1 MLQAAIFDIVAS
13 KEPAKPGLRE
23 MTRRAVRSQIAVAAM
38 ALFAERGFEETTV
51 DEIAVEVGMSS
62 RSVFRYFP
70 TKEDIVVGHLDEIG
84 DKLATALEARPVD
97 EAPWVALRHA
107 MRPHLQD
114 IATNADS
121 MLATAL
127 MLSNA
132 PALRGALLN
141 KRARW
146 TELLVP
152 NVVLRLEGSV
162 RTREVQARAV
172 VSAALAC
179 LNTAVDEWERSGGTE
194 CVDELLD
201 LAIKAVRS

>member
-1 MLQAAIFDIVAS
+1 MAS

-23 MTRRAVRSQIAVAAM
+23 MTRRAVRLQIAEAAM
-38 ALFAERGFEETTV
+38 ALFVQQGFEETTV
-51 DEIAVEVGMSS
+51 DEIAAEVGISS
-62 RSVFRYFP
+62 RSIFRYFP

-84 DKLATALEARPVD
+84 DKLAAALEARPVD

-107 MRPHLQD
+107 MRPHLD
-114 IATNADS
+114 DLATRADS

-127 MLSNA
+127 MLSSA
-132 PALRGALLN
+132 PALRGPLLN

-146 TELLVP
+146 TELLLP
-152 NVVLRLEGSV
+152 NVMLRLKGPP
-162 RTREVQARAV
+162 RTREVQARAI

-194 CVDELLD
+194 SVDQLLD
-201 LAIKAVRS
+201 LAIEAVRN